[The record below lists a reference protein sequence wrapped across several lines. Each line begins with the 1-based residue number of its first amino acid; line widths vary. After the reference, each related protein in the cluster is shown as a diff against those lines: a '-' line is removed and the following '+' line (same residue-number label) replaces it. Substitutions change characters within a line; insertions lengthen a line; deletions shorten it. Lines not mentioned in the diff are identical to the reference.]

1 MVYQTTFMVL
11 ILNSGLILLLVFYS
25 WKQIMGDWLVD
36 VKLLKIEKR
45 VIHFFDPIITLYIYL
60 KFGFDNSNIWQ
71 NKELTA
77 NNT

>member
-1 MVYQTTFMVL
+1 MFL
-11 ILNSGLILLLVFYS
+11 
-25 WKQIMGDWLVD
+25 LVD